1 MDSLTKEAIKSGLF
15 FGGVMAVLKALK
27 DYYDG
32 SFNILSI
39 VGYGIVFS
47 IFWTFYKRFQLK
59 KQAKKESTN

>member
-1 MDSLTKEAIKSGLF
+1 MDSLTKRAIKSGLF
-15 FGGVMAVLKALK
+15 FGGVVAVLKALK

-32 SFNILSI
+32 SFNFLSI
-39 VGYGIVFS
+39 VGYGIVLC